1 LFCFLGRLKENGCCT
16 GIISHSGQIGNSSE
30 IMRVILCFFIGIPG
44 KHFFVI
50 IITITII
57 INYIYIA
64 QDRKEAAN
72 AQTD

>member
-1 LFCFLGRLKENGCCT
+1 
-16 GIISHSGQIGNSSE
+16 
-30 IMRVILCFFIGIPG
+30 MRVILCFFIGIPG